1 MKPASRLAA
10 LALLATVLAGCAR
23 GYSVKVTNL
32 TDQPVTAR
40 ILERD
45 DGEDRTKVSRYIG
58 PQDHHTLQADAKFGR
73 RVWLTV
79 DFAGNSR
86 GPEELPLTTGLTVVN
101 VRRTDEGGRG
111 RIELQEVP

>member
-1 MKPASRLAA
+1 MRPALSLAI
-10 LALLATVLAGCAR
+10 LALLASLLGGCAR
-23 GYSVKVTNL
+23 GYAVKVTNL

-79 DFAGNSR
+79 DFAGNTR
-86 GPEELPLTTGLTVVN
+86 GPEELALTTGLTVVN
-101 VRRTDEGGRG
+101 VRRSDVGGRG